1 MVFYRKSGGC
11 NNNKNAA
18 EEKLA
23 DYEIVYAQGCP
34 ILSEDVK
41 LEGFANYT
49 EEKFSQE
56 DCEK

>member
-1 MVFYRKSGGC
+1 MVFTG
-11 NNNKNAA
+11 NPEDVITIKNAA

-41 LEGFANYT
+41 IRRVCKLYRRKILTGRL
-49 EEKFSQE
+49 
-56 DCEK
+56 